1 MGTIGQ
7 WIGVLLM
14 AAIFGICLAA
24 QVPRMR
30 DSENANFSKLL
41 GLGCALSALAM
52 GMVISFG
59 TNVLRIPLACIF
71 IPAIGAGVLL
81 YSRPLSRANPPSNL
95 EWVIRS
101 IVAILAIGLW
111 LVLEKRGIRNRL
123 ALVTPPAIAGAML
136 FSWMEDRKTQRA
148 NEEHGAAADAVDRKL
163 D

>member
-14 AAIFGICLAA
+14 GAIFGIGLAA
-24 QVPRMR
+24 QVPLKR
-30 DSENANFSKLL
+30 DSENANFSKLFW
-41 GLGCALSALAM
+41 LGCALSALAM
-52 GMVISFG
+52 GMVIPFG

-71 IPAIGAGVLL
+71 IPAIGAGMLL

-95 EWVIRS
+95 EWVIRL

-136 FSWMEDRKTQRA
+136 FSWLEDRKTQLA
-148 NEEHGAAADAVDRKL
+148 KEEHGTAADRKL